1 MDKLSSLALG
11 AAVGLVSGVLG
22 LTVLILLWKL
32 SLVITKLFIGAS

>member
-32 SLVITKLFIGAS
+32 ALGITKFFVGAP